1 MGASSTKLSSWCHQ
15 DRGGLT
21 VLRGCSGRSPESS
34 TRCSRGTKSL
44 AVNLNVRQTNP
55 QCEKLC
61 RIAYLDTSVDQP
73 DAVPE
78 PRLGPGPWGGAA
90 GPDHG
95 IAAAGPEPSGWGHWV
110 LDHFM
115 GGSGSWTL
123 SGDSRSWTEGW
134 GSREDSLL
142 NRLLSLEGQSCP
154 CPLASVHCSPG
165 CRVPVGQMWGL
176 LSSAPSH
183 QRPLGSPGPDLVD
196 CCRVRLPG
204 LVGRLPLL
212 PGRSSFPR
220 PCR

>member
-1 MGASSTKLSSWCHQ
+1 MQC
-15 DRGGLT
+15 
-21 VLRGCSGRSPESS
+21 P
-34 TRCSRGTKSL
+34 
-44 AVNLNVRQTNP
+44 NL
-55 QCEKLC
+55 
-61 RIAYLDTSVDQP
+61 D
-73 DAVPE
+73 
-78 PRLGPGPWGGAA
+78 
-90 GPDHG
+90 
-95 IAAAGPEPSGWGHWV
+95 WV
-110 LDHFM
+110 LDHGVGQQVRTM
-115 GGSGSWTL
+115 ALQKQVLNQAGGDIGSWTIL
-123 SGDSRSWTEGW
+123 WGAAGLGPRGW

-165 CRVPVGQMWGL
+165 CHVPVGQMWGL